1 MSSVYSANTE
11 SSTPVQKPGR
21 VFFRQTSPLRNCE
34 VSKVAHLNGTI
45 LAEQRDGQ
53 KLKVSLP
60 SLIHTDN
67 RAFAF
72 LKEPAKGAGCCL
84 SAVCLQH
91 FFTVF
96 LSQQWHYLAQ
106 SFSLLCS
113 FLLVSNQTFLG
124 FSILLFSWCGHD
136 WVIPVIPFICS
147 FIICNWSPI
156 FTSDNVIF
164 AMQALKTIS
173 ELQSVQSYLGTIW
186 SDSPKI
192 QAVAYS
198 RIFCQVCATCLAE
211 LVPCKWSF
219 PLEKYK
225 TFHHLLFFW

>member
-1 MSSVYSANTE
+1 MSSVYSANRVLNPCPEARE
-11 SSTPVQKPGR
+11 S
-21 VFFRQTSPLRNCE
+21 FFRQTSPLRNCE

-72 LKEPAKGAGCCL
+72 LKEPAKGASCCL

-124 FSILLFSWCGHD
+124 FSILLFSWCGTLSNSCH
-136 WVIPVIPFICS
+136 S
-147 FIICNWSPI
+147 
-156 FTSDNVIF
+156 
-164 AMQALKTIS
+164 L
-173 ELQSVQSYLGTIW
+173 Y
-186 SDSPKI
+186 
-192 QAVAYS
+192 
-198 RIFCQVCATCLAE
+198 
-211 LVPCKWSF
+211 
-219 PLEKYK
+219 
-225 TFHHLLFFW
+225 LFFYNLQLVSNFYFW